1 MTGPGSKL
9 ELPGRPVGSAELAA
23 GVAPLVAMVA
33 GAGLGSAVLAVQVA
47 YQAHRFTRM
56 KATVEALFPTGA
68 DGR

>member
-1 MTGPGSKL
+1 M
-9 ELPGRPVGSAELAA
+9 LAA